1 MGRKNMKK
9 LIVALL
15 AVAALAAPAAT
26 AAAGHRPAA
35 ANPSIVQTA
44 IAVNTSG
51 RYAGQFDTLICLVA
65 HNPTVLNLLSQKG
78 QYTVFAPTDAAFA
91 QIGVTD
97 SNCAA
102 LAPAVTN
109 ILAYHVAHGRR
120 DAADVVASGKIRMLN
135 GQSTSI
141 SAAGSSYYI
150 NDAKII
156 VTDVFASN
164 GVIHA
169 IDHVLLPA

>member
-1 MGRKNMKK
+1 MKK

-15 AVAALAAPAAT
+15 AVAALAAPAAS
-26 AAAGHRPAA
+26 AATGKRPAA
-35 ANPSIVQTA
+35 ADPSIVQTA
-44 IAVNTSG
+44 IAVNSSG
-51 RYAGQFDTLICLVA
+51 PYAGQFDTLICLVA
-65 HNPTVLNLLSQKG
+65 NNPTVLSLLSQKG

-91 QIGVTD
+91 QIGITD

-102 LAPAVTN
+102 VAPTVTN
-109 ILAYHVAHGRR
+109 VLAYHVAHGRR
-120 DAADVVASGKIRMLN
+120 DAADVVSSTQIRMLN

-141 SAAGSSYYI
+141 SAAGGSYYV
-150 NDAKII
+150 NDARIL

-169 IDHVLLPA
+169 IDRVLLPS

>member
-15 AVAALAAPAAT
+15 AVAALAAPAAS
-26 AAAGHRPAA
+26 AATGQRPAA

-44 IAVNTSG
+44 IAVNASG
-51 RYAGQFDTLICLVA
+51 PYAGQFDTLICLVA
-65 HNPTVLNLLSQKG
+65 HNPAVLALLSQKG

-91 QIGVTD
+91 QLGATE
-97 SNCAA
+97 SNCTA

-120 DAADVVASGKIRMLN
+120 EAADVVSSTRIRMLN
-135 GQSTSI
+135 GQSTSV
-141 SAAGSSYYI
+141 SAAGGSYYV
-150 NDAKII
+150 NDAKIL

-164 GVIHA
+164 GIIHA

>member
-1 MGRKNMKK
+1 MKT

-15 AVAALAAPAAT
+15 AVAALAAPTAT
-26 AAAGHRPAA
+26 AATGQRPAA
-35 ANPSIVQTA
+35 ADPSIVQTA
-44 IAVNTSG
+44 IAVDSSG
-51 RYAGQFDTLICLVA
+51 PYAGQFDTLICLVA
-65 HNPTVLNLLSQKG
+65 NNPAVLSLLSQKG

-102 LAPAVTN
+102 LAPTVTN
-109 ILAYHVAHGRR
+109 ILAYHVAKGRR
-120 DAADVVASGKIRMLN
+120 AAADVVSSTRIRMLN
-135 GQSTSI
+135 GQTTTI
-141 SAAGSSYYI
+141 SAAGGSYYV

-156 VTDVFASN
+156 VTDVLASN

-169 IDHVLLPA
+169 IDHVLLPPA